1 MHFLI
6 NFLSTMKIRNII
18 LSPNFTFSKSRCFKR
33 VVLSLVAR
41 FATFPQM
48 GKVGL
53 PLKVVEYFFQH
64 SVREVRFPT
73 RLAKSVCSK
82 SNFPHVVLE
91 DSLVVFSEDIKKL
104 YKENTTLAV
113 EIHKI
118 HKFVY
123 SFTKRV
129 EVRFQLIE
137 STIEE
142 ITCKMHNLSLK

>member
-1 MHFLI
+1 MRSVHAYSPLDDGAYARISFLEQRQTYLEDECTEQTEVIEELESQI
-6 NFLSTMKIRNII
+6 N
-18 LSPNFTFSKSRCFKR
+18 
-33 VVLSLVAR
+33 SLEEQLVKK
-41 FATFPQM
+41 T
-48 GKVGL
+48 
-53 PLKVVEYFFQH
+53 ENNH
-64 SVREVRFPT
+64 E
-73 RLAKSVCSK
+73 
-82 SNFPHVVLE
+82 LE